1 LRSRIWPATRD
12 QNRGSSCNP
21 FPNHDPILRREL
33 ILRNLQKISE
43 RKNPEEE
50 VTKRKIFVK
59 PLMVRRLKKC
69 GQQKKGKSKFVI
81 LELIDFCKL
90 VLRNLE
96 IHQKPS
102 KPRAKMI
109 KGARR

>member
-1 LRSRIWPATRD
+1 MRSRIWPATRD

-69 GQQKKGKSKFVI
+69 GQQKK
-81 LELIDFCKL
+81 

-102 KPRAKMI
+102 KPRAEMI